1 MNTFTLGACFQH
13 ELHTG
18 PYFMTFAPRLKEQ
31 IFILLLRVH
40 TKTYTSV
47 SGILFSSL
55 FLCSVREAEFSK
67 VFIPNLADQSQFA
80 EICSQFLRLQ
90 SVHFCCAY
98 SKPKYCSPGPRCQ
111 NAQSSLFSIFPSG
124 SPLNAYQAVQID
136 KGKPQLPHLGQ
147 LAKLNQQTV
156 KRYFFTSI
164 SFYNLGQ
171 NRRKRQ
177 KATSE
182 ILKEI
187 QRQSLQDLMV

>member
-67 VFIPNLADQSQFA
+67 VFIPNLAD
-80 EICSQFLRLQ
+80 
-90 SVHFCCAY
+90 
-98 SKPKYCSPGPRCQ
+98 
-111 NAQSSLFSIFPSG
+111 
-124 SPLNAYQAVQID
+124 
-136 KGKPQLPHLGQ
+136 
-147 LAKLNQQTV
+147 
-156 KRYFFTSI
+156 
-164 SFYNLGQ
+164 
-171 NRRKRQ
+171 
-177 KATSE
+177 
-182 ILKEI
+182 
-187 QRQSLQDLMV
+187 